1 MTAFAQ
7 KQECGER
14 WAGAASA
21 RPLTNPFPDDRMIS
35 RLASPVSFA
44 AALCAL
50 CSAATA
56 DEKAPPL
63 RLGGPEVARL
73 VWDTR
78 ALAPADFDGDGKLD
92 VALLNNENAKLTLLY
107 QRNPGRQ
114 ESQKRAVSRNRW
126 EPQMEDSRFEKVS
139 LPADQ
144 RHFALVAADF
154 DGDGR
159 ADLAMTGSEDALTVR
174 FQGEDASFSKTW
186 KWKNFEPLQTTSA
199 MAAADFDGDGKA
211 DLAVLGKGKL
221 LIFRQKPEGK
231 FGEPAV
237 YVTTED
243 KAGLMLTAD
252 WDGDGKTDVLYM
264 SGAGEGSLRLRRQVA
279 PGAFSAEIALPY
291 PVPAGGLHASRGA
304 DGKLILTGVNARS
317 KIVERHA
324 LTADGDL
331 AKEDSLVPVVQ
342 SPPGGLKAAL
352 RAFGD
357 FNGDGLNDIAEA
369 DAKASQVALYLQQ
382 ADGTFAEPQ
391 TYPSL
396 AGLTGLA
403 AVRPA
408 AGQPHVLAVMS
419 AKEGVGISRL
429 TAEGRLEFPVIQQLS
444 GSPFAVA
451 GISQDGKEQTAV
463 AVLAEKD
470 KAWGLQLLA
479 RSGDTWSATAVP
491 LKSLKKEP
499 AAMATGD
506 LNGDGRQDILLLNG
520 RDPALVLLAKGDGTG
535 YDEPLAETPTLKS
548 QLSDLAPERLAFID
562 LDGDRREELVTCGTG
577 YARALRLNAD
587 GKDLVIADQYNAR
600 APEDKLATPVMADID
615 ADGAAELIFSE
626 AGGSFWQVFR
636 KDAAGVFRSVRRLS
650 AGSIE
655 AREALTLKTGKEARP
670 VLFVAGKDRFW
681 TVPLSGG
688 RPRLNLVASYETDLA
703 NCSHYNAVPADLNGD
718 GKEDLALFDAESKLL
733 EIVTPAPQT
742 GAPWQSLLHFVLF
755 EKNIHF
761 RGQSGQDDVR
771 EVLARDFTGDG
782 RTDLLVLVHDRVLLY
797 PQELRIA
804 RSCRACPL
812 LPRRPAGDVVP
823 LRHSLRA
830 AGMDGHFRHGGI
842 KALYLC
848 QSIVGAQALLA
859 EPRADDGA
867 GASDAAPAMNIHAA
881 ARCGFPAD
889 FCQDAVHDRGGI
901 RDAHVRNRVS
911 AAAQVERFCS
921 ADLFQ
926 HRFVWLQAIPFG
938 REVDE
943 GAHAAIHEGFQVAA
957 GGFRVPVEWI
967 FAGEKE
973 GFDLIVLGRLAML
986 HGHVCSFA
994 WPRGA
999 ARAGGK
1005 QGRACAC

>member
-1 MTAFAQ
+1 
-7 KQECGER
+7 
-14 WAGAASA
+14 
-21 RPLTNPFPDDRMIS
+21 MIS
-35 RLASPVSFA
+35 RPVSLA

-50 CSAATA
+50 GGSAAA
-56 DEKAPPL
+56 DDKAPPL

-92 VALLNNENAKLTLLY
+92 VALLNNENAKVTLLY

-144 RHFALVAADF
+144 RHFALAAADF

-159 ADLAMTGSEDALTVR
+159 PDLAMTGAEDALVVR
-174 FQGEDASFSKTW
+174 YQGEDAAFSKSW

-199 MAAADFDGDGKA
+199 LAAADFDGDGKA

-221 LIFRQKPEGK
+221 LIFRQNAEGK

-237 YVTTED
+237 YVTTEE

-252 WDGDGKTDVLYM
+252 WDSDGKTDVLYM

-279 PGAFSAEIALPY
+279 PGAFSAEIAIPY

-304 DGKLILTGVNARS
+304 DGKLMLTAVNARS

-324 LTADGDL
+324 VASDGDL

-369 DAKASQVALYLQQ
+369 DAKSSQVALYLQQ

-408 AGQPHVLAVMS
+408 AGQPHMLAVMS

-429 TAEGRLEFPVIQQLS
+429 TAEGRLEFPAIQQLI
-444 GSPFAVA
+444 GTPFAVA
-451 GISQDGKEQTAV
+451 GISQDGKEQSTV

-470 KAWGLQLLA
+470 KVWGLQLLTRNGEA
-479 RSGDTWSATAVP
+479 WTAASVP

-499 AAMATGD
+499 AAMRAGD
-506 LNGDGRQDILLLNG
+506 LNGDGRHDILLLNG
-520 RDPALVLLAKGDGTG
+520 KDPALVLLAKADGSG
-535 YDEPLAETPTLKS
+535 FDEPLAETPTLKS

-562 LDGDRREELVTCGTG
+562 LDGDRRDELLTCGTG

-587 GKDLVIADQYNAR
+587 GKDLTIADQYNAR
-600 APEDKLATPVMADID
+600 APEDRLATPVMADID
-615 ADGAAELIFSE
+615 ADGTAELIFSE
-626 AGGSFWQVFR
+626 AGGGFWQVFR
-636 KDAAGVFRSVRRLS
+636 KDAAGVFRSVRRLTGGGID
-650 AGSIE
+650 AQ
-655 AREALTLKTGKEARP
+655 EALALKTGKDAKP
-670 VLFVAGKDRFW
+670 ILYVAGKDRFW
-681 TVPLSGG
+681 TVPLTGG
-688 RPRLNLVASYETDLA
+688 RPRLNLVSSYETDLA
-703 NCSHYNAVPADLNGD
+703 NCSHFNAVPADLNGD
-718 GKEDLALFDAESKLL
+718 GKEDLALFDGDTKLL
-733 EIVTPAPQT
+733 EVVTPAAEA
-742 GAPWQSLLHFVLF
+742 GAPWQSLMHFVLF

-782 RTDLLVLVHDRVLLY
+782 RTDLLLLVHDRVLLY
-797 PQELRIA
+797 PQ
-804 RSCRACPL
+804 
-812 LPRRPAGDVVP
+812 
-823 LRHSLRA
+823 
-830 AGMDGHFRHGGI
+830 
-842 KALYLC
+842 
-848 QSIVGAQALLA
+848 Q
-859 EPRADDGA
+859 
-867 GASDAAPAMNIHAA
+867 
-881 ARCGFPAD
+881 
-889 FCQDAVHDRGGI
+889 
-901 RDAHVRNRVS
+901 
-911 AAAQVERFCS
+911 
-921 ADLFQ
+921 
-926 HRFVWLQAIPFG
+926 
-938 REVDE
+938 
-943 GAHAAIHEGFQVAA
+943 
-957 GGFRVPVEWI
+957 
-967 FAGEKE
+967 
-973 GFDLIVLGRLAML
+973 
-986 HGHVCSFA
+986 
-994 WPRGA
+994 
-999 ARAGGK
+999 
-1005 QGRACAC
+1005 